1 MRLTYWIT
9 FVAKSDDYESSSK
22 QMLEGLR
29 AVFTHAESLK
39 EITKAEL
46 TDAATEVE
54 IMENEERDGLVARVL
69 FDAEAESK
77 VQLDKTKVTQ
87 LVRAQLPFPVNKV
100 QKRVVPPEELESLE
114 AVVA

>member
-1 MRLTYWIT
+1 MRSTYWIT
-9 FVAKSDDYESSSK
+9 FVATSSDYESSSK
-22 QMLEGLR
+22 QMMEGLR
-29 AVFTHAESLK
+29 AVFTHTESLK

-46 TDAATEVE
+46 TAVSTEVE
-54 IMENEERDGLVARVL
+54 IKEEGSGLIARVL

-87 LVRAQLPFPVNKV
+87 LVRAQLPFAVKV
-100 QKRVVPPEELESLE
+100 QKRVVPQEELEPLE